1 MLKGQFG
8 CFSIVLV
15 VHVAD
20 NISVVELCST
30 VVLVEDT
37 GLIGGVGILSLLLTV
52 LVSEARIVR
61 VFLLMCYHAFH
72 ELFIRL

>member
-8 CFSIVLV
+8 SFSIVLL

-37 GLIGGVGILSLLLTV
+37 GLIGGVGILSLLTV

>member
-37 GLIGGVGILSLLLTV
+37 GLIGGVGILSLLTV

>member
-1 MLKGQFG
+1 M
-8 CFSIVLV
+8 

-37 GLIGGVGILSLLLTV
+37 GLIGGVGILSLLTV

-72 ELFIRL
+72 ELLIRL